1 MVHSEYI
8 ADTSAET
15 CIHCGECVE
24 RCFFDARIFN
34 DKQIEYNPEAC
45 LGCGLCV
52 TVCPV
57 EATTMILRAT
67 KTGQENDPIP
77 MCEILC

>member
-1 MVHSEYI
+1 MVRSEYI
-8 ADTSAET
+8 AVTNTEA
-15 CIHCGECVE
+15 CIHCGECVD

-34 DKQIEYNPEAC
+34 DKQMKYNPEAC

-57 EATTMILRAT
+57 DATTMILRET
-67 KTGQENDPIP
+67 KID
-77 MCEILC
+77 

>member
-8 ADTSAET
+8 AATDFDA
-15 CIHCGECVE
+15 CIHCGECVD
-24 RCFFDARIFN
+24 RCIFDARIFQ
-34 DKQIEYNPEAC
+34 DEKMEYNPEAC

-57 EATTMILRAT
+57 DATTMILRA
-67 KTGQENDPIP
+67 D
-77 MCEILC
+77 